1 MLDFHKYVI
10 RVIIYIIEK
19 KQPDALLSN
28 DCLMLQ
34 IIVFVN

>member
-19 KQPDALLSN
+19 KQPDALLYN